1 MILAEQ
7 LGSWR
12 RIMAASSPSSHG
24 QPPDLS
30 IPKHF
35 AQLKDPRRAHRRL
48 HLLQDILV
56 IALCAVIAGAQDW
69 QEIETFGRKRHDWL
83 KRFLRLP
90 NGIPAHD
97 TFERVFDR
105 LAPPA
110 FHHCFQGWVQAVSHA
125 LRIKHIAIDGK
136 TLRGSGTAKL
146 GPLHLVSAW
155 ATAQRLSLG
164 QVAVDAKS
172 NEITAI
178 PALLDLLDVQG
189 ALVTIDAMGCQKAIA
204 QKVIDRGG
212 DYILTVK
219 DNQEHLLADI
229 RQALNAAGET
239 DFAGLEH
246 DTYETRERGHGRQEY
261 RCYTV
266 LHHTAGLRDAAD
278 WAGLTTIGFCYSERT
293 VGGVSSEEVRYF
305 IGSRKTS
312 AKVYGKGLR
321 NHWGIENTLHW
332 QLDVNFA
339 EDRNRVGRR
348 SGAENLALLR
358 RLTLSLLQAHPA
370 KLSIAK
376 KRFAAA
382 LDANFLEEIL
392 RGDGVLEKR

>member
-1 MILAEQ
+1 LLA
-7 LGSWR
+7 
-12 RIMAASSPSSHG
+12 
-24 QPPDLS
+24 
-30 IPKHF
+30 
-35 AQLKDPRRAHRRL
+35 
-48 HLLQDILV
+48 
-56 IALCAVIAGAQDW
+56 
-69 QEIETFGRKRHDWL
+69 
-83 KRFLRLP
+83 LP
-90 NGIPAHD
+90 HGIPSHD

-105 LAPPA
+105 LAPRA
-110 FHHCFQGWVQAVSHA
+110 FQACFRAWVQAVQQT
-125 LRIKHIAIDGK
+125 LRIEHVAIDGK
-136 TLRGSGTAKL
+136 TLRGSGSAEL

-178 PALLDLLDVQG
+178 PALLELLDLQG

-204 QKVIDRGG
+204 QKIIDRGG

-229 RQALNAAGET
+229 QQVLLGACDL

-246 DTYETRERGHGRQEY
+246 DTYEARERGHGREEY

-266 LHHTAGLRDAAD
+266 LHHTAGLRNVDE
-278 WAGLTTIGFCYSERT
+278 WAGLTTIGVCYSER
-293 VGGVSSEEVRYF
+293 VIDGVSSDETRYF
-305 IGSRKTS
+305 IGSRKAS
-312 AKVYGKGLR
+312 AKVYGKALR
-321 NHWGIENTLHW
+321 GHWGIENSLHW
-332 QLDVNFA
+332 QLDVTFA
-339 EDRNRVGRR
+339 EDNNRVTKRNA
-348 SGAENLALLR
+348 AENLALLR

-382 LDANFLEEIL
+382 LDPAFLEEIL
-392 RGDGVLEKR
+392 QADGILEKR